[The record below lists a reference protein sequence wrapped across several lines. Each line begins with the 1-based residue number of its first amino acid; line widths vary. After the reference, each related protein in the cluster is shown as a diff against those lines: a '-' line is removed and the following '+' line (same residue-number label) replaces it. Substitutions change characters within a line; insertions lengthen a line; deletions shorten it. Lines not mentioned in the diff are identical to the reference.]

1 MSVISQD
8 QPALDREAADE
19 LIRVIWHASV
29 RLAGSGLPNLVPRAR
44 EIEALAHFMLYDADG
59 GIEDDR

>member
-1 MSVISQD
+1 MSGPTTENATMTREEAD
-8 QPALDREAADE
+8 Q
-19 LIRVIWHASV
+19 LITQIWKASR
-29 RLAGSGLPNLVPRAR
+29 RLTESGLPNVVPRAR